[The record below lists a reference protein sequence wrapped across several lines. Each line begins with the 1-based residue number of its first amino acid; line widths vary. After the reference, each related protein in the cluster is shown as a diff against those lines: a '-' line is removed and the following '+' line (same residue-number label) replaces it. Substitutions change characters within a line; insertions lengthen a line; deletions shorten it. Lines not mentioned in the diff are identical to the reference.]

1 VAEQIYMASNPSF
14 VPTKSK
20 WVTGIDGNIRQV
32 MVPKKLKKWWV
43 LLPDGKLQIAV
54 YWKSKQ
60 LEFEEGKDAIEV
72 ESIDE
77 LVPTLESIKQSIDL
91 GDLDIFIG

>member
-1 VAEQIYMASNPSF
+1 
-14 VPTKSK
+14 
-20 WVTGIDGNIRQV
+20 
-32 MVPKKLKKWWV
+32 MVGVIARWKAANSC
-43 LLPDGKLQIAV
+43 LLEV
-54 YWKSKQ
+54 
-60 LEFEEGKDAIEV
+60 KDAIEV